1 MKVGKII
8 GRIFAVLFVVVL
20 IFLLG
25 RIFMMDD
32 KGSLTEI
39 VPTEAA
45 KEAYAVRGKDAF
57 VTHKILK
64 SLSADGYFS
73 MHSLIY
79 NEDGRELQITGRYNE
94 SVYKYLDVEN
104 GDGFY
109 WELRDSAGNTV
120 SVGTVAEEEEKY
132 FYRHFRL
139 IFSDVAVT
147 KEEPLYLFLCCDAV
161 EYPTTNTEGLPV
173 HSAGQDWKSYK
184 LSKQERSTLS

>member
-1 MKVGKII
+1 M
-8 GRIFAVLFVVVL
+8 LFRSVL
-20 IFLLG
+20 ILLLG

-45 KEAYAVRGKDAF
+45 KEAYASQGKDAF
-57 VTHKILK
+57 VTHKLLK

-73 MHSLIY
+73 MHSLVY

-104 GDGFY
+104 GDDFY
-109 WELRDSAGNTV
+109 WELRDGEGKTV
-120 SVGTVAEEEEKY
+120 STGTVAEEEQKY

-139 IFSDVAVT
+139 VFSDVAVA

-161 EYPTTNTEGLPV
+161 EYPTANTEGLPV
-173 HSAGQDWKSYK
+173 HAAGQEWKPYK
-184 LSKQERSTLS
+184 LSKQERGALS